1 MFHFRFIP
9 ESPRWLLVKNK
20 KEEARKKLQKVA
32 AFNRKEMPDEE
43 LELKDAK
50 EGQRTGDFRD
60 LFSSF
65 NMTKRTLISCFS
77 WLVNIYFLYL
87 PYQYLR
93 DMNTIHSTRVRQ
105 NFFSD
110 IYMVSSFLQMIWL
123 RSNGLSVQFS
133 DHQDDQTLK
142 KSLMSLIFFPVVE
155 MISFFAWSG
164 TTMSG
169 IIQCGMGSSHLPI
182 FGKKIFS
189 PFCGGFFCETKLHL
203 ADNGEGSVGSQ
214 SRACIG

>member
-20 KEEARKKLQKVA
+20 KEEARNKLQKVA
-32 AFNRKEMPDEE
+32 AFNKKEMPNEE

-87 PYQYLR
+87 PYPLVLTWHVTFYPRKTDFLKWFLHGKLLSTNDLTSLKRIKCSVLR
-93 DMNTIHSTRVRQ
+93 PSGR
-105 NFFSD
+105 SD
-110 IYMVSSFLQMIWL
+110 FEQIPDE
-123 RSNGLSVQFS
+123 S
-133 DHQDDQTLK
+133 DF
-142 KSLMSLIFFPVVE
+142 FFP
-155 MISFFAWSG
+155 
-164 TTMSG
+164 
-169 IIQCGMGSSHLPI
+169 
-182 FGKKIFS
+182 
-189 PFCGGFFCETKLHL
+189 
-203 ADNGEGSVGSQ
+203 
-214 SRACIG
+214 